1 MAYSHGTPNSIVKDG
16 LTFAVDPANIRSYPR
31 SGTVATDLINEVNGT
46 LVNSPQFN
54 SSNAGNFLFDGISEY
69 ISFGDIGLGGLTSFS
84 FSHWVKYDSNAVD
97 SNTWRISM
105 GNSTLNTQ
113 GFLTGITRSGWSF
126 NGVRFFF
133 SLNADSSSPYERTG
147 GINTDATNKVP
158 ITLEADVWYN
168 VSGTW
173 DGSTLNLYV
182 NGNLHDF
189 ATYSSYTLPSSTS
202 AFHVGSGNLGGSYAY
217 GQQSANISQIQLY
230 NNKALST
237 QEVKQ
242 NYNTLKGR
250 FE

>member
-1 MAYSHGTPNSIVKDG
+1 MAVNSGPDGIVQDG
-16 LTFAVDPANIRSYPR
+16 LTFAFDPANVESYPR
-31 SGTVATDLINEVNGT
+31 SGTVATDLINRVNGT

-54 SSNAGNFLFDGISEY
+54 SSNAGNFFFDGVSEY

-97 SNTWRISM
+97 ANTWRISM

-113 GFLTGITRSGWSF
+113 GFLTGITRSGWPF

-147 GINTDATNKVP
+147 GINTDSTNKVP

-173 DGSTLNLYV
+173 DGSTLKLYV

-189 ATYSSYTLPSSTS
+189 ATYSSYTLPSDTTG
-202 AFHVGSGNLGGSYAY
+202 ALHVGAGNSGGSGGL
-217 GQQSANISQIQLY
+217 GQQTANMSQIQLY
-230 NNKALST
+230 NNKALSAA
-237 QEVKQ
+237 EVLQ
-242 NYNTLKGR
+242 NYNALKGR
-250 FE
+250 FV